1 MQSIGLYGDLI
12 VSVALLV
19 LFVITMVGILE
30 INDTLKR
37 IEQGLKSNEAEKT
50 LRSIEQILKSQAFS
64 KEDKV

>member
-1 MQSIGLYGDLI
+1 MQSIGLYGGLI

-30 INDTLKR
+30 INDPLKR
-37 IEQGLKSNEAEKT
+37 IEQGLKSNEVEKT
-50 LRSIEQILKSQAFS
+50 LRSIEQVLKSQAFS